1 MKKKVAF
8 TLLLCVAWALSAFAQ
23 QTVESIRKEY
33 QAVHEMIAQMTPG
46 GDDTP
51 EIPPEYYDLQV
62 LQNLPG
68 TGPHKENIRMFYG
81 EEEQDDEEEYNPY
94 PPHFLR
100 FATAKYNFAAR
111 EFYEE
116 YLYDAKGRV
125 LFIYALTPDVGDDM
139 VPYELR
145 LYFDGEHLLRF
156 TAKKHD
162 GQNKEEFSGKQR
174 GVFRQDHPR
183 EVPSGD
189 QSLSA
194 ACRAFPHDVQGYRR
208 QHLPLSIPKVS
219 LSASR

>member
-33 QAVHEMIAQMTPG
+33 QAVHEMIAQMTPS
-46 GDDTP
+46 GDDVP

-81 EEEQDDEEEYNPY
+81 EEEQKDEEEYNPY

-116 YLYDAKGRV
+116 YLYDDKGRV
-125 LFIYALTPDVGDDM
+125 LFIYALTPDIGDETI
-139 VPYELR
+139 PYELR

-156 TAKKHD
+156 TAKKLED
-162 GQNKEEFSGKQR
+162 QRKSTFKEEFSGKTIPEKFRRETNRCQQR
-174 GVFRQDHPR
+174 AERFLTMFKGID
-183 EVPSGD
+183 D
-189 QSLSA
+189 NTYL
-194 ACRAFPHDVQGYRR
+194 
-208 QHLPLSIPKVS
+208 
-219 LSASR
+219 